1 MSVTG
6 LIGRKLGMT
15 THYDDDGSV
24 EPLTAVELGPC
35 VVTQVKTMA
44 RDGYEAVQLG
54 FMTVKNI
61 NKPQS
66 GHLIRSGGKYRYLR
80 EVNTEDL
87 SSVEVGQEIK
97 LNVFEV
103 GQKIKVI
110 GISKGKGF
118 SGTVKRY
125 NFKGGPKTHGQSDR
139 HRAPGSIGAGS
150 SPGRVWKGT
159 RMAGHQGVDR
169 VTTRGLKIIK
179 VDNEQNVLFV
189 RGSIPGPVNGIVMVE
204 KQT

>member
-1 MSVTG
+1 MTK
-6 LIGRKLGMT
+6 LIAQKIRMT
-15 THYDDDGSV
+15 QIFKDDFVVPVSIIQF
-24 EPLTAVELGPC
+24 AV
-35 VVTQVKTMA
+35 
-44 RDGYEAVQLG
+44 D
-54 FMTVKNI
+54 
-61 NKPQS
+61 S
-66 GHLIRSGGKYRYLR
+66 
-80 EVNTEDL
+80 DL
-87 SSVEVGQEIK
+87 SGIEEGKK
-97 LNVFEV
+97 LRVS
-103 GQKIKVI
+103 GT
-110 GISKGKGF
+110 SKGKGF

-189 RGSIPGPVNGIVMVE
+189 RGSIPGPVNGIVIVE